1 MPACKFGNR
10 LLPNSHIS
18 FPHWQRRRRL
28 LFNSGQ
34 RHNLWSRPQNPI
46 NLASFISAFLIF
58 CLLGIYERHLR
69 PNHATLNFYTAGKD
83 GLDSPKKHPW
93 KASEVVRKGRN
104 GLKTAFKRLKKQ
116 KSPVVAHLLLANAGW
131 MRRTYAWPGL

>member
-1 MPACKFGNR
+1 M
-10 LLPNSHIS
+10 
-18 FPHWQRRRRL
+18 
-28 LFNSGQ
+28 
-34 RHNLWSRPQNPI
+34 RH
-46 NLASFISAFLIF
+46 LIF
-58 CLLGIYERHLR
+58 IQQ
-69 PNHATLNFYTAGKD
+69 GKT
-83 GLDSPKKHPW
+83 GFTPKKHPW